1 VAVLPIVKYGNPIL
15 RKKLEPVKE
24 ITPEIQQIVD
34 DMFET
39 MHDVKGIGLAA
50 NQVGLDQQII
60 VLDGAAYYEECEKR
74 ALINPE
80 IIEQSGE
87 ALMVEGCL
95 SIPGVD
101 GEVAR
106 FAEITVKGLDLEGKE
121 VVIKAINMQA
131 RIFQHE
137 CDHLNGRMYIDRVSS
152 PVRNLMDSKLKK
164 LQKKTDSLK

>member
-1 VAVLPIVKYGNPIL
+1 MAVLPITKYGDPIL

-39 MHDVKGIGLAA
+39 MVDVRGIGLAA

-60 VLDGAAYYEECEKR
+60 VLDASAHYEECEKR

-87 ALMVEGCL
+87 AFMVEGCL
-95 SIPGVD
+95 SIPGVE

-106 FAEITVKGLDLEGKE
+106 FTEITVKGLDLEGKE
-121 VVIKAINMQA
+121 VVIKARNMQA
-131 RIFQHE
+131 RIYQHE
-137 CDHLNGRMYIDRVSS
+137 CDHINGKMYIDRMSS
-152 PVRNLMDSKLKK
+152 PARNMMDSKLKK
-164 LQKKTDSLK
+164 LQKQTESQK